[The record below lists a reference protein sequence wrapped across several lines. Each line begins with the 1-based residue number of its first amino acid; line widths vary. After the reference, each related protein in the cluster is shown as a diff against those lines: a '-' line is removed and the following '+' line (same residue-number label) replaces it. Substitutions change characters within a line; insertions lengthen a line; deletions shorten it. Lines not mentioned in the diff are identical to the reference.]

1 MFAELLLLVAL
12 LLLLFYWR
20 VTRNF
25 GKWKELGIPHV
36 PGRFPF
42 GSHKAGLQAIPDRKT
57 HGLIN
62 YVDTKATVVI

>member
-1 MFAELLLLVAL
+1 MFAELLLLAAL

-25 GKWKELGIPHV
+25 GKWKKLGIPHV

-42 GSHKAGLQAIPDRKT
+42 GSHKAGQEATPYRKIR
-57 HGLIN
+57 LIEVN
-62 YVDTKATVVI
+62 AKCRHLKN

>member
-36 PGRFPF
+36 PGHFPF
-42 GSHKAGLQAIPDRKT
+42 GSHKARQEAI
-57 HGLIN
+57 L
-62 YVDTKATVVI
+62 